1 MPTIGALRSEKEQLA
16 GIGEARVR
24 EPRVGEARVGEAG
37 RIPGEGGV
45 EGAQIVHSA

>member
-24 EPRVGEARVGEAG
+24 EARVGEAG
-37 RIPGEGGV
+37 RVPGEGGV
-45 EGAQIVHSA
+45 EGAQIVHPA